1 MVVDPLPHVQSEPRS
16 HQRGELWPPC
26 PQRLEQ
32 TRTGL
37 DRNTTHGMLPRVCVC
52 VCVWGEILCSPSCR
66 RSSATGTIS
75 YCPGGDSYSVVVIH
89 DHPCL
94 FPVASMWILE

>member
-52 VCVWGEILCSPSCR
+52 GAKSYVAHHAADLQPLAPLVTAPAAI
-66 RSSATGTIS
+66 AT
-75 YCPGGDSYSVVVIH
+75 V
-89 DHPCL
+89 L
-94 FPVASMWILE
+94 L